1 MLKQILQ
8 NQGLT
13 SKEIAIYTCL
23 LELGEQPA
31 SIVARRV
38 NLPRSGCYNVLS
50 RLCSR
55 GLLIQIVKNRLTHYA
70 ASSPSMLLEQISQNH
85 SREIRQIETIKLDL
99 KFQQRRQP
107 GFVQNSR
114 AHYCS
119 GTQSIEKLITQI
131 VHNSS
136 PDDCRIALSANPFT
150 QRKSADLLP
159 DTIVSRRILSSHKL
173 PVHHGQNLVRR
184 LPAYFDLG
192 LDIIVNHQEMA
203 CVCLP
208 ENFAIHIE
216 SPLIAGSMIKVFDFI
231 WKLGRE
237 F

>member
-70 ASSPSMLLEQISQNH
+70 ASSPSALLEQISQNH

-99 KFQQRRQP
+99 KFQQKRQP
-107 GFVQNSR
+107 GFGQNSR

-131 VHNSS
+131 IHNSS

-150 QRKSADLLP
+150 QNKSSDFLP
-159 DTIVSRRILSSHKL
+159 SMSHSARILSSNKL
-173 PVHHGQNLVRR
+173 TRLTGEKLLRK

-192 LDIIVNHQEMA
+192 LDIIVNHHELA
-203 CVCLP
+203 CICLP